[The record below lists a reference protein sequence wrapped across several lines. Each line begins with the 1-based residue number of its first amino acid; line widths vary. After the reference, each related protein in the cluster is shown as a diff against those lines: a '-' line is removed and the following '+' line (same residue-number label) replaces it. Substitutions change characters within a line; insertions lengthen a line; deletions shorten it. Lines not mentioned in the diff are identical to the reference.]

1 LPHGPPWSS
10 TASKEIFLSQ
20 RGIVGKPGFS
30 SGEVSSWEYV
40 GEPGFSHSYVNE
52 VAFAISPL
60 GIPYIAFTDHGNE
73 HKATVMKT
81 SFEP

>member
-1 LPHGPPWSS
+1 VAFSDKSHDLK
-10 TASKEIFLSQ
+10 ASVMKFN
-20 RGIVGKPGFS
+20 G
-30 SGEVSSWEYV
+30 SSWEYV